1 MNEQFYQPVFIYNGF
16 LSTIEIHYSKKKS
29 HEVFSKALKLLMQLS
44 GKSEKDIQEFLQSKY
59 GTWLADSYIDENVD
73 NEKDIENIIREGY
86 FKTFAKQ
93 LFDDE
98 SKGITKKYEFDYDQ
112 ELFGTK
118 VFNYITNSID
128 ILLATYNHPNRIYK
142 EHALCISP
150 DRKQYHIGMDFI
162 TPINE
167 LSDEDIEQLGIKE
180 FV

>member
-16 LSTIEIHYSKKKS
+16 LSTIENYYSGKKAKQI
-29 HEVFSKALKLLMQLS
+29 FNKALKLLTQLS
-44 GKSEKDIQEFLQSKY
+44 GKSKKEIQEFLQSKY
-59 GTWLADSYIDENVD
+59 GTWIADTYIDENA
-73 NEKDIENIIREGY
+73 EGTKDIEDIIKEGY
-86 FKTFAKQ
+86 FNTYARQ

-98 SKGITKKYEFDYDQ
+98 AKGITKKYEFDYDQ

>member
-1 MNEQFYQPVFIYNGF
+1 MNKQFYQPVFIYNGF
-16 LSTIEIHYSKKKS
+16 LSNIEIHYSKKKS
-29 HEVFSKALKLLMQLS
+29 QEVFSKALKLLMQLS
-44 GKSEKDIQEFLQSKY
+44 GKSEKEIQEFLQSKY
-59 GTWLADSYIDENVD
+59 GTWIADSYIDENVD
-73 NEKDIENIIREGY
+73 TEKDIEDIIREGY
-86 FKTFAKQ
+86 FNTYAKQ

-150 DRKQYHIGMDFI
+150 DRKQYHIGVDFI